1 MDGLE
6 VLRRIRAHPH
16 TRTLPV
22 VVLTSSQE
30 DQDVAA
36 SYSNGVNSYVRKP
49 VNFVEFVEA
58 VRHLGLYWLLLNV
71 TPPSRADA

>member
-1 MDGLE
+1 M
-6 VLRRIRAHPH
+6 LRRIRAHPD
-16 TRTLPV
+16 TRALPV

-36 SYSNGVNSYVRKP
+36 SYANGVNSYIRKP

-58 VRHLGLYWLLLNV
+58 VRHLGLYWLLLNI
-71 TPPSRADA
+71 TPPSRADT